1 MVYEVKLLH
10 VCAYKVKEERKT
22 LVEEPLLLR
31 LLNYG
36 LQLLFAIGFSSLHNR
51 KLIVGV
57 FLILAGT
64 SAEDIE

>member
-1 MVYEVKLLH
+1 M
-10 VCAYKVKEERKT
+10 CAYKVKEERKT

-36 LQLLFAIGFSSLHNR
+36 LQLPSAIGFS

-57 FLILAGT
+57 FLILADT
-64 SAEDIE
+64 SAEDTE